1 MSTTV
6 AAAAGYAVDV
16 PASSHDT
23 DDGGGAMLVRVLGEV
38 SLETADGAE
47 VLLPGLRQPALLAAL
62 VARRGEVLAPDRLA
76 ALVWGDDLPANP
88 GAALHSA
95 VFKLR
100 DRLASAGAVD
110 ALVRRSSGYALDIR
124 DDDVD
129 AVVFAREVERA
140 GGLPAVEAAG
150 VLGRALSLWR
160 GDAYGRCAD
169 TEVAHLDAIRLD
181 EMRRT
186 ATEQYGA
193 ALVDSARAAEAITLL
208 RPFVAEHPLREAGR
222 RELMRALHA
231 VGRTAEALDQFHE
244 HRRHLAVE
252 LGLEPSPALREL
264 QAHLLRDA
272 GPARSST
279 AAGGAVR
286 RSLQGMQVQYLRT
299 ASGRVLAHATVGA
312 GARLVVLLGWIS
324 SLDVIAS
331 GRDPRSSLLD
341 RLTGDLSLT
350 LYDRYG
356 TGLSRGPVDDYGL
369 EAGVAELE
377 AVLDEIGGPV
387 SLLAMSAAGPVALA
401 MAHRHPDQVSSMV
414 LFGTLADA
422 PSTFPDKR
430 LRDMVVELARSHWGV
445 GSKMLAD
452 LYRPGL
458 SDEAAWHLA
467 RVFRDSAGPD
477 VAASYLEALYE
488 QDVSN
493 LLPEIETPALVLHY
507 RSDRLIDPSAGHA
520 LAAGLPNATLLPLD
534 GRVHLPDAKDL
545 DVIERAV
552 VAHVRRHAA
561 PRAESVSP

>member
-1 MSTTV
+1 
-6 AAAAGYAVDV
+6 
-16 PASSHDT
+16 
-23 DDGGGAMLVRVLGEV
+23 MLVRVLGEV
-38 SLETADGAE
+38 SLETPDGSI
-47 VLLPGLRQPALLAAL
+47 VPLPGTRQPALLASL
-62 VARRGEVLAPDRLA
+62 VARPAEVVSPDRLA
-76 ALVWGDDLPANP
+76 ELVWGGEQAVNP

-100 DRLASAGAVD
+100 ERLAAAGGRDV
-110 ALVRRSSGYALDIR
+110 LLRRGSGYLLDVGL
-124 DDDVD
+124 DDVD
-129 AVVFAREVERA
+129 ATVFAREVERA
-140 GGLPAVEAAG
+140 RRLPAGEAAG
-150 VLGRALSLWR
+150 VLASALSLWR

-169 TEVAHLDAIRLD
+169 TDVAYLDAIRLD
-181 EMRRT
+181 ELRRT
-186 ATEQYGA
+186 ATEEYAA
-193 ALVDSARAAEAITLL
+193 ALTDAGRPAEAVTLL

-222 RELMRALHA
+222 RELIRALHA
-231 VGRTAEALDQFHE
+231 VGRTAEALDHFQE
-244 HRRHLAVE
+244 HRRHLADE
-252 LGLEPSPALREL
+252 LGLEPSPALRAL
-264 QAHLLRDA
+264 QTTLLRDA
-272 GPARSST
+272 GPASSAV
-279 AAGGAVR
+279 AADVGP
-286 RSLQGMQVQYLRT
+286 SLQGMGIRYLR
-299 ASGRVLAHATVGA
+299 APSGRVLAYGTVGD
-312 GARLVVLLGWIS
+312 GAKLVVLLGWIS

-331 GRDPRSSLLD
+331 GRDPRSSLLE
-341 RLTGDLSLT
+341 RLTGELSLT

-369 EAGVAELE
+369 EAGIAELE
-377 AVLDEIGGPV
+377 AVVAEVGAPV
-387 SLLAMSAAGPVALA
+387 SLLAMSAAGPIALA
-401 MAHRHPDQVSSMV
+401 MTHRHPDQVSSLV

-488 QDVSN
+488 QDVSG
-493 LLPEIETPALVLHY
+493 LLPEIDTPALVLHY

-561 PRAESVSP
+561 PLTPGVRA